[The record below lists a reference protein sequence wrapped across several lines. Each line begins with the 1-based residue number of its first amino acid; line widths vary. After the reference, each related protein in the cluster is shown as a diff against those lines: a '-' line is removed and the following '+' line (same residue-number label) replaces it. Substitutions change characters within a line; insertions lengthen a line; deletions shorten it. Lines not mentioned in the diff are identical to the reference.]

1 MLWATLI
8 HRKLDPACVLRALSF
23 GAFVESQF
31 FTGSAFE
38 PRRSRSLIRRP
49 TCYFPV
55 FNEEKCRCVPR
66 VPTFNSQDETFCF
79 CRSPLMWTN
88 PKFGYRPLSCFQALN
103 FIAIFET
110 FYTFFVRTWTCFKG
124 LNWRLERSVSRLIR
138 GTRIQSHNGPI
149 MRPIPSP
156 FPLPPPSLPHS
167 TLWQC

>member
-1 MLWATLI
+1 MCWGHWALESLSRVYFLPHQHSSQEGHEVWFVAQLVI
-8 HRKLDPACVLRALSF
+8 SRFSMKKNVDAFLACQPSIAKTKHF
-23 GAFVESQF
+23 AFVD
-31 FTGSAFE
+31 
-38 PRRSRSLIRRP
+38 RL
-49 TCYFPV
+49 
-55 FNEEKCRCVPR
+55 
-66 VPTFNSQDETFCF
+66 
-79 CRSPLMWTN
+79 LWTN

-110 FYTFFVRTWTCFKG
+110 FYTFFVRTWKCFKG

-138 GTRIQSHNGPI
+138 ETRIQSHNGPI